1 MFDLWRSGYVRR
13 PQAEVVQTTGPAED
27 EVIWLP
33 SGGPFQYF
41 ADPFPLERDGL
52 VTVFVEAFD
61 YRTRRGEIRY
71 FQYDAHDNFVAEG
84 EALAE
89 PWHLSYPQIIEEDG
103 QLYMLPEGHKS
114 GGLTLYR
121 CVSLPDRWEPVS
133 RLLDVPAIDA
143 TVIRHADRWWMFHA
157 LPGPDDRAMRELHV
171 AWAETL
177 TGPWTPHAANPVM
190 TGFLHSRP
198 GGTAQSVDGSVILP
212 VQDCGEAYGVAINLL
227 RIGALTPEA
236 FEAEVIGRIEPEDRL
251 FGFSDGLH
259 TLSGHGGITCIDVKS
274 VRRSPQEGW
283 VRAEYK
289 VRRLLGLNG
298 PRRARGSARRWRP
311 STATSVRNPVS
322 GTLRP

>member
-1 MFDLWRSGYVRR
+1 MAGPEPD
-13 PQAEVVQTTGPAED
+13 EVV
-27 EVIWLP
+27 WLP
-33 SGGPFQYF
+33 SGGAFQYF
-41 ADPFPLERDGL
+41 ADPFCIAHEGL

-71 FQYDAHDNFVAEG
+71 CQYDADDTLVAEG
-84 EALAE
+84 EALSE
-89 PWHLSYPQIIEEDG
+89 PWHLSYPQIIEDHE

-121 CVSLPDRWEPVS
+121 CVRFPGEWEPVS
-133 RLLDVPAIDA
+133 RLLDIPAIDA
-143 TVIRHADRWWMFHA
+143 TVVKYGDRWWMFHA

-171 AWAETL
+171 AWADTL

-198 GGTAQSVDGSVILP
+198 GGTALSIDGSLVLP
-212 VQDCGEAYGVAINLL
+212 VQDCGEAYGVAINLM
-227 RIGALTPEA
+227 RIQTLTPHG
-236 FEAEVIGRIEPEDRL
+236 FEAHIIGRIKPEGRL
-251 FGFSDGLH
+251 PCFSDGLH

-298 PRRARGSARRWRP
+298 PGRGRGSTHRWRP
-311 STATSVRNPVS
+311 STPTSVCNLVS